1 MAAAPNTPNVPNEPI
16 SPISRTPRHS
26 LDDIVALDALAL
38 SGAIRERRVSCREVM
53 QAYLGHIA
61 QHNPTVNAIVSL
73 RDADA
78 LLAEADARDRQ
89 LANGEYLGW
98 MHGMPHAVKDIASC
112 AGLPTRKGSPLTSEA
127 PDTQDSISVSRIRA
141 AGAIFIGKTNVS
153 EFGLGSHSYNP
164 VFGTTRNAYDPS
176 RIAGGSSGG
185 AGSALAM
192 RMLPVADG
200 SDFMGSLR
208 NPAAYGN
215 VYGFRPSQGRV
226 PYGPAAEVFVQQM
239 STEGPMGRT
248 VADVAQLLA
257 TQAGYDARSPLSIAG
272 DASHFPGALR
282 RNVTDV
288 KGWKGV
294 KLGWLGD
301 YGGYLPM
308 EDGVMALCEASLKD
322 FAALGCEVEACAP
335 DFAPQRLWQTWLT
348 LRHWMVNGSLGEF
361 YADPSRRSKLK
372 PEAQWEVE
380 GGEGLRATDVFRAS
394 VDRSEWY
401 RSLARLFERY
411 DFLLLPSAQ
420 VFPFEAETHWPKA
433 VAGRPMD
440 TYHRWMEVVIGPT
453 LAGLPAIS
461 VPVGFDARGLP
472 MGMQIIGPAQADL
485 AVLQLAHAH
494 EQVTQWVSRRLPP
507 TLAARATA

>member
-1 MAAAPNTPNVPNEPI
+1 MAIAPATPSPAARAGCTGPHDVPA
-16 SPISRTPRHS
+16 

-38 SGAIRERRVSCREVM
+38 SDAIHKRRVSCREVM
-53 QAYLGHIA
+53 QAYLAHIA
-61 QHNPTVNAIVSL
+61 RHNPAVNAIVSL
-73 RDADA
+73 RDAAA
-78 LLAEADARDRQ
+78 LLAEADVRDRQ
-89 LANGEYLGW
+89 LASGESLGW
-98 MHGMPHAVKDIASC
+98 MHGMPHAVKDLASC
-112 AGLPTRKGSPLTSEA
+112 AGLPTRKGSPLTSTA

-164 VFGTTRNAYDPS
+164 VFGATRNAYDTS
-176 RIAGGSSGG
+176 RVAGGSSGG
-185 AGSALAM
+185 AGSALAL

-200 SDFMGSLR
+200 SDMMGSLR
-208 NPAAYGN
+208 NPAAFGN

-226 PYGPAAEVFVQQM
+226 PYGPAPEVFVQQL

-257 TQAGYDARSPLSIAG
+257 TQAGYDARSPLSIAR
-272 DASHFPGALR
+272 DASHFPASLQR
-282 RNVTDV
+282 DV
-288 KGWKGV
+288 KGL

-301 YGGYLPM
+301 YGGHLPM
-308 EDGVMALCEASLKD
+308 EDGVMTLCEAALHD
-322 FAALGCEVEACAP
+322 FAAMGCEVEGCTP
-335 DFAPQRLWQTWLT
+335 DFAPDRLWQTWLT
-348 LRHWMVNGSLGEF
+348 LRHWLVNGALGEM
-361 YADPSRRSKLK
+361 YADPARRDKLK

-380 GGEGLRATDVFRAS
+380 GGNALRAADVFRAS

-411 DFLLLPSAQ
+411 DFLLMPSAQ
-420 VFPFEAETHWPKA
+420 VFPFDVDTHWPTA
-433 VAGRPMD
+433 VAGKSMD

-472 MGMQIIGPAQADL
+472 MGLQIIGPAQADL

-494 EQVTQWVSRRLPP
+494 ERQTQWVSRRLPP
-507 TLAARATA
+507 MLAGAAQR